1 MARIRV
7 AVVFG
12 GRSSEHAVS
21 CISAAS
27 VLRALDPERY
37 DAIPIG
43 ITTDGRWVTADV
55 EPSALE
61 MHGREL
67 PAVPT
72 TGDEVTLVTGG
83 LRVLD
88 QPGVPSDVDVVFPV
102 LHGPYGEDGTVQ
114 GLFEMAGVPY
124 VGSGVFASAASMDKQ
139 HMKALLRAE
148 GLPIGPYTVLR
159 PGDPVEVSFDGPWF
173 VKPAR
178 AGSSMG
184 ISKVVERDG
193 LPAAVAAARRHDP
206 KVVVEGMIV
215 GREIECGVLG
225 GDPPSTSVPA
235 EIHLRGHDFY
245 DFDAKYLPDEG
256 TTFDIPADLDVST
269 TRSVQEL
276 AVRTFRAVDA
286 EGIARVDFFLTEEGL
301 VVNEINTMPGFTP
314 TSMYPQMWAA
324 SGVSY
329 AELVERLVQLALKRG
344 TGLR

>member
-37 DAIPIG
+37 EAIPIG
-43 ITTDGRWVTADV
+43 ITTDGRWVAADV
-55 EPSALE
+55 DPSALE

-72 TGDEVTLVTGG
+72 TGAEVTLVAGG

-88 QPGVPSDVDVVFPV
+88 QPGVPADVDVVFPV

-148 GLPIGPYTVLR
+148 GLPVGPYAVLR
-159 PGDPVEVSFDGPWF
+159 PGEPVEVPFDGPWF

-184 ISKVVERDG
+184 ISKVVERDR
-193 LPAAVAAARRHDP
+193 LADAVAAARRHDP
-206 KVVVEGMIV
+206 KVIVEGMVV

-225 GDPPSTSVPA
+225 GDPPTASLPA
-235 EIHLRGHDFY
+235 EIHLHGHDFY
-245 DFDAKYLPDEG
+245 DFDAKYRPGEG
-256 TTFDIPADLDVST
+256 TSFDIPADLDDVT
-269 TRSVQEL
+269 TRALQRM
-276 AVRTFRAVDA
+276 AVRAFRAVDG
-286 EGIARVDFFLTEEGL
+286 EGLARVDFFLTGDGL

-314 TSMYPQMWAA
+314 SSLYPQMWAA
-324 SGVSY
+324 SGVPY
-329 AELVERLVQLALKRG
+329 ARLVDRLVELALRRG

>member
-37 DAIPIG
+37 EALAVG
-43 ITTDGRWVTADV
+43 ITPDGRWVAADV

-72 TGDEVTLVTGG
+72 TGAEVALVSGG

-88 QPGVPSDVDVVFPV
+88 RPGLPAGVDVAFPV
-102 LHGPYGEDGTVQ
+102 LHGPFGEDGTVQ
-114 GLFEMAGVPY
+114 GLFEMAGIPY
-124 VGSGVFASAASMDKQ
+124 VGSGVFASAAAMDKQ
-139 HMKALLRAE
+139 QMKALMRAE
-148 GLPIGPYTVLR
+148 GLPIGAYAVLR
-159 PGDPVEVSFDGPWF
+159 PGDPVEVPFEGPWF

-184 ISKVVERDG
+184 ISKVGTRDG
-193 LPAAVAAARRHDP
+193 LGAAVAEARRHDP
-206 KVVVEGMIV
+206 KVVVEAMIT

-225 GDPPSTSVPA
+225 GDPPTASVPA
-235 EIHLRGHDFY
+235 EIHVHGHDFY
-245 DFDAKYLPDEG
+245 DFDAKYHPDEG
-256 TTFDIPADLDVST
+256 TTFDIPARLDAET
-269 TRSVQEL
+269 TRMVQDM
-276 AVRTFRAVDA
+276 AVRTFRALDA
-286 EGIARVDFFLTEEGL
+286 EGLARVDFFLTDRGL

-324 SGVSY
+324 SGLPY
-329 AELVERLVQLALKRG
+329 PDLVDRLVQLALKRG